1 MGPPRGLATAA
12 DSFTKTHG
20 SMTRTKS
27 AVSDLTSD
35 LARQALL
42 DAFKEADTDASG
54 FVDLEELKQV
64 LQTLGVE
71 MQNPA
76 ADMAALFE
84 AMDIDG
90 DGHIDVVEFISKFEP
105 AIKRGGSTMMGRMD
119 LEFVMKETFDEM
131 LVEAREQRTAV
142 NRSFMQVQR

>member
-1 MGPPRGLATAA
+1 M
-12 DSFTKTHG
+12 
-20 SMTRTKS
+20 
-27 AVSDLTSD
+27 SDLTSD

-42 DAFKEADTDASG
+42 DAFRDADKDGSG
-54 FVDLEELKQV
+54 FVELGELTQV
-64 LQTLGVE
+64 LSTIGVE

-76 ADMAALFE
+76 DDMAALFE
-84 AMDIDG
+84 AMDINEDG
-90 DGHIDVVEFISKFEP
+90 QIDVAEFISKFEP

-142 NRSFMQVQR
+142 CRSFMQVQGLRSLGLSGIGAQG